1 MQKISM
7 DNETKKPR
15 HGSVVA
21 THPFHCITPV
31 QLRFS
36 DIDMLGHLNNSRYFE
51 LFDVA
56 KNDYF
61 TRVAG
66 GDLKW
71 QRPPVM
77 IVNINCDFL
86 SQTTFNERVEVQTQV
101 DRLGDKS
108 FVLIQQ
114 LVNSDTGEVKCCCA
128 ATMVN
133 FDVKALVPA
142 SISPEWRQ
150 AIARF
155 EHRDD
160 LA

>member
-1 MQKISM
+1 M
-7 DNETKKPR
+7 DNNDNNKPR

-21 THPFHCITPV
+21 THPFYCITPV

-36 DIDMLGHLNNSRYFE
+36 DIDMLGHVNNSRYFE
-51 LFDVA
+51 LFDIA

-66 GDLKW
+66 GNIVW

-77 IVNINCDFL
+77 IANINCDYL
-86 SQTTFNERVEVQTQV
+86 SQTTLNEPVEVLTQV
-101 DRLGDKS
+101 DHIGDKS

-114 LVNSDTGEVKCCCA
+114 LVNSDTREVKCSCA

-133 FDVKALVPA
+133 FDVQARIPA
-142 SISPEWRQ
+142 RVSDEWRQ
-150 AIARF
+150 AIAAF
-155 EHRDD
+155 EHRDME
-160 LA
+160 